1 LEALEKENMDKECA
15 MGTTPQEKV
24 GAVQA
29 RLEVALCFEDIWKKF
44 EGRLVNINRRRS

>member
-1 LEALEKENMDKECA
+1 MDKECA